1 MHIQKDI
8 IKIKYTELKKNTAGM
23 LRNEMFN
30 RWIFK
35 NLSIRSKWE
44 ITNSWRTISKVKDIV
59 KEWIRMLHR
68 MIKEM
73 EIMKETLQYIDDV

>member
-23 LRNEMFN
+23 LRNETFN

-73 EIMKETLQYIDDV
+73 EIMKETLQYIDDI